1 MNRLQNLLMRQFVE
15 KDANL
20 KLELQRFV
28 DAKAIEKAALAA
40 QFKAELARLEEL
52 RDEMSEEDYNA
63 AVRGL
68 KLKEANSMREIG
80 LQLERAHREEENK
93 ICQELEKKHL
103 EEQLALKNAELE
115 EKLRLRKL
123 LLNKNNAQGRLDD
136 EIDKEMLSQYEDQQ
150 RKEAERRLRNLEVMK
165 QDIMREIDKEIG
177 DSYNNFDD
185 LLKRKREE
193 ERLLQDKTLSVRA
206 KLKERER
213 LMKERIGMFNDSTND
228 QMIRMYEKELN
239 ILTSAFERERRR
251 QRLLMD
257 EKQSKNMRLREKKEK
272 MKQMVQGSQFEN
284 LRKKMQ
290 SGDSSSIKQ

>member
-93 ICQELEKKHL
+93 IC
-103 EEQLALKNAELE
+103 
-115 EKLRLRKL
+115 
-123 LLNKNNAQGRLDD
+123 
-136 EIDKEMLSQYEDQQ
+136 
-150 RKEAERRLRNLEVMK
+150 
-165 QDIMREIDKEIG
+165 
-177 DSYNNFDD
+177 
-185 LLKRKREE
+185 
-193 ERLLQDKTLSVRA
+193 
-206 KLKERER
+206 
-213 LMKERIGMFNDSTND
+213 
-228 QMIRMYEKELN
+228 
-239 ILTSAFERERRR
+239 
-251 QRLLMD
+251 
-257 EKQSKNMRLREKKEK
+257 
-272 MKQMVQGSQFEN
+272 
-284 LRKKMQ
+284 
-290 SGDSSSIKQ
+290 